1 MRSPADRDPEPF
13 RGSVQAI
20 DRAVSL
26 LRCFSQAEPRLS
38 LSELSRRTGLSTSTA
53 FRLLTSLQENGVL
66 HQVTGRMYQLGPLF
80 LQLASTA
87 MSEIDLPGAARPI
100 MTELRDQTNETVGL
114 HVLLPNLTRL
124 VLDQVESWQPLRRTY
139 TELGQPMALH
149 LGAPG
154 KVLLAYLPEADRESV
169 LARPMNK
176 ATPATITD
184 LAELRANLSTIVQL
198 GYGVSLAE
206 RVAGVRTVAAPIR
219 NQFDRVTACL
229 SVSGPEFRMPNERLA
244 ELGTLAAQAGLRIS
258 RLLGARLDDQHGT
271 FPDQKGTP

>member
-1 MRSPADRDPEPF
+1 MWSPADGDPERL

-20 DRAVSL
+20 DRAVLL

-38 LSELSRRTGLSTSTA
+38 LSALARRTGLSTSTT
-53 FRLLTSLQENGVL
+53 FRILTSLQENGVL
-66 HQVTGRMYQLGPLF
+66 HQVPGRMYQLGPLF
-80 LQLASTA
+80 LQLASIA

-124 VLDQVESWQPLRRTY
+124 VLDQVESRQPLRRTY
-139 TELGQPMALH
+139 TELGQPIALH

-154 KVLLAYLPEADRESV
+154 KVLLSSLPEADRESV

-184 LAELRANLSTIVQL
+184 LTELRANLSTIVEV
-198 GYGVSLAE
+198 GYAVSLGE

-229 SVSGPEFRMPNERLA
+229 SVSGPESRMSTERLA
-244 ELGTLAAQAGLRIS
+244 EFGKLAVSAGLRIS
-258 RLLGARLDDQHGT
+258 RLLGARLDDQHGS

>member
-1 MRSPADRDPEPF
+1 MRSQPGDDPETF

-38 LSELSRRTGLSTSTA
+38 LSELARRTSLSTSTA

-66 HQVTGRMYQLGPLF
+66 HQVSGRMYQLGPVF
-80 LQLASTA
+80 LQLASIA

-100 MTELRDQTNETVGL
+100 MTELRDETDETVGL

-124 VLDQVESWQPLRRTY
+124 VLDQVESRQPLRRTY
-139 TELGQPMALH
+139 TELGQPIALH

-169 LARPMNK
+169 LARPMGK

-184 LAELRANLSTIVQL
+184 LRELRANLNTIVQT
-198 GYGVSLAE
+198 GYAVSLGE

-229 SVSGPEFRMPNERLA
+229 SVSGPESRMSAERLT
-244 ELGTLAAQAGLRIS
+244 EFGRLAADAGLRVS
-258 RLLGARLDDQHGT
+258 RLLGARLDDQHDS